1 MSLMDDIKYVKHV
14 GHDAPGF
21 FMDEKNL
28 GESVGA
34 HDLLKLKIPDIIIPM
49 PVVSAK
55 RLNLLDDRVIRW
67 TSSKDGIIAPVGE
80 NTDHVVVLLNR
91 PHRPIHDRLLG

>member
-49 PVVSAK
+49 PV
-55 RLNLLDDRVIRW
+55 
-67 TSSKDGIIAPVGE
+67 T
-80 NTDHVVVLLNR
+80 
-91 PHRPIHDRLLG
+91 